1 MKPARTELP
10 GSIEGRYMDF
20 FPITDLEE
28 SVRQDVRR
36 LREHPLI
43 PKNLLLN
50 QLIYLIEGHHKT
62 KTKKKPEKLLGG
74 TGGQKF
80 HGRDADDISL

>member
-43 PKNLLLN
+43 PKNLLIHG
-50 QLIYLIEGHHKT
+50 LIYDVNTGKLEIVDLQE
-62 KTKKKPEKLLGG
+62 KKE
-74 TGGQKF
+74 
-80 HGRDADDISL
+80 I